1 LVCCRRGGE
10 TMAERVFIT
19 PETAVSGAHQH
30 MSKRLQKEQEFH
42 DSVFGGGDAR
52 KQADE
57 YYAVAA
63 HTFDHF
69 HRLVREHFHGG
80 VVLDY
85 GCGNWGAGHAA
96 AEQGAT
102 LVAIDISPTALRQYL
117 RALRTRRI
125 GAAYGLQMNAEE
137 LAFNDH
143 TFDMV
148 CGMGVL
154 HHLDLNKSFS
164 EIARTLKPHGQAL
177 FMEPMGHNPIIN
189 LYRARTPGARTED
202 EHPLLYRDF
211 EVARRYFGRVETSFF
226 NLCTLAAIP
235 LRRTSFLRTL
245 LIVLRSADRVLFRT
259 LPFMRRYAW
268 MVVMTLSEPR
278 KDGRAG

>member
-1 LVCCRRGGE
+1 
-10 TMAERVFIT
+10 
-19 PETAVSGAHQH
+19 
-30 MSKRLQKEQEFH
+30 MSKRLQKDREFQ
-42 DSVFGGGDAR
+42 DSLLGGGDAR
-52 KQADE
+52 KANE

-63 HTFDHF
+63 HTFGYF
-69 HRLVREHFHGG
+69 HNLVRGHFHGG

-85 GCGNWGAGHAA
+85 GCGNWGAGYAA

-102 LVAIDISPTALRQYL
+102 LVAIDISPTGLREYLQALH
-117 RALRTRRI
+117 TRNI
-125 GAAYGLQMNAEE
+125 VAAYGLQMNAED
-137 LAFNDH
+137 LAFNDN

-189 LYRARTPGARTED
+189 LYRTRTPGARTED

-211 EVARRYFGRVETSFF
+211 ELAKRYFGRVETSFF

-235 LRRTSFLRTL
+235 LRRSSFLRTL
-245 LIVLRSADRVLFRT
+245 LIVLRSADTVLFRA

-278 KDGRAG
+278 KGGSPG